1 MSLSKPL
8 ETVCVSLVILCSVH
22 FFVVLVVYSEVPAK
36 AISFLR
42 QRNLTDRLDAD
53 AVWPPP
59 PMRKTHR
66 ADLASATLGVQ
77 ENVDVSGQSP
87 PREPTEPCSDDP
99 AGLVGPLLVEFN
111 IPVTLEETKTMNPKV
126 QEGGR
131 FRPANCVSKQKVAII
146 IPFRHRDEHLK
157 YWLYYLHPILQR
169 QTIEY
174 GIYVINQFGEGVF
187 NRAKLMNIGYVEALK
202 DAPYDCFIFSD
213 VDLVPMDDRNLYRC
227 YDNPRHFSVAM
238 DKFGF
243 HLPYNSYFGG
253 VSGLSKAQFEKINGF
268 PNNYWGWGGED
279 DDIYTRVSL
288 AGMHISRPSGEIGR
302 YRMIKHT
309 NDKNN
314 EPNPQRRVGPASAQR
329 VVQLDSVNQQ
339 HDVERRHQLT
349 SVLAGGKK
357 TRPTLYERHS
367 ERRQPLGVETQC
379 VHLSRFDSGMTWV

>member
-314 EPNPQRRVGPASAQR
+314 EPNPQRFNLIQSTSNTMWKDGINSLQYSLVEKKLDPLYTNVTVNVGNP
-329 VVQLDSVNQQ
+329 
-339 HDVERRHQLT
+339 
-349 SVLAGGKK
+349 
-357 TRPTLYERHS
+357 
-367 ERRQPLGVETQC
+367 
-379 VHLSRFDSGMTWV
+379 